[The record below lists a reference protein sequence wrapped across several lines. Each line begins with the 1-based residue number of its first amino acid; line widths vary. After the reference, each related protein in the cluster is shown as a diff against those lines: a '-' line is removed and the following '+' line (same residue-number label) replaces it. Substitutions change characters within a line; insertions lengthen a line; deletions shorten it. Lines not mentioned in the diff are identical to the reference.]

1 MPAPSASP
9 RRGALESWARFAHRR
24 RWYVIGAWVVALVA
38 LGVAMRQFGG
48 TYSDSFK
55 LPGSDAQTALDL
67 LQTKFPAR
75 SGDTADLVFQS
86 SSGVNT
92 PAIRTRI
99 EEVIAQVQR
108 VPEVVSVD
116 SPFTRPGSI
125 SKDGTIARSTVQWSK
140 PAATLNTND
149 IKAFIA
155 VTVAASNHGLVVEPG
170 GRVVASVEHG
180 SFSSESFGLIAA
192 IVILVVAF
200 GSIVAMGLP
209 VGSALF
215 GLGSAFAILAL
226 VANFAPLPSF
236 APQFAAMIGLGVG
249 IDYSLLVVTRFR
261 EGLHTGRSVEDSIA
275 IALSTAGR
283 SVIFAGVVVAIAFL
297 GLFTMG
303 LPFVSALGSAGAIVV
318 GVSVLVAVTLLPS
331 LLSLAGKRVDSL
343 RVPFLHST
351 EGVDTKS
358 GWFKLS
364 QAIQRRPLPYLLV
377 AAPLLVIMALP
388 LFSMRV
394 GFSDNGNNP
403 ASYHSRRAFDLL
415 KEGFGPGFNGPLML
429 VAESPGRSHL
439 PPGAGSVA
447 NPLNF
452 VLTKLSVDLKAQ
464 PDVAQVAAP
473 LVLPAKSGGEIALL
487 NVYPKGSPQ
496 DASTGALI
504 SHLRSAVIP
513 AALAGTGV
521 SVYVGGSTAIFVD
534 FAHVLTGKLPLFIG
548 LVVLLSFLLL
558 SVVFRS
564 LAVPLTGAVMNL
576 LSIGGAFGL
585 LTAVFEWGWLG
596 NLFGVNRPG
605 PIEAFLPVMLFS
617 ILFGLSM
624 DYQVFL
630 VTRIHEEY
638 LKSGDNHMAVRNGLA
653 ATGKTITAAAVIMI
667 LVFGSFILGGQRV
680 IKEFGVGL
688 GGGILIDAVI
698 IRMTIVPAV
707 MQLIGKANWWFPA
720 SLDRRLPR
728 LSVDPAL
735 EPDSAPGVAPG
746 PAPAPALAAGG
757 SGS

>member
-1 MPAPSASP
+1 VPAPSASP

-116 SPFTRPGSI
+116 SPFARPGSI

-415 KEGFGPGFNGPLML
+415 KEGFGPGFNGPLTIVGDFSKGGSSEIDAISQALAATPGVVQVTPPRWNAAHDTAVIIVYPSTGQQDPATSALVNHIRKVVLPSVIGGGPARVL
-429 VAESPGRSHL
+429 VAGQT
-439 PPGAGSVA
+439 AA
-447 NPLNF
+447 A
-452 VLTKLSVDLKAQ
+452 VDI
-464 PDVAQVAAP
+464 
-473 LVLPAKSGGEIALL
+473 G
-487 NVYPKGSPQ
+487 NR
-496 DASTGALI
+496 I
-504 SHLRSAVIP
+504 SSR
-513 AALAGTGV
+513 
-521 SVYVGGSTAIFVD
+521 
-534 FAHVLTGKLPLFIG
+534 LPLLFVGVIG
-548 LVVLLSFLLL
+548 LSFILLTM
-558 SVVFRS
+558 VFRS
-564 LAVPLTGAVMNL
+564 VVVAVKAAIMNL
-576 LSIGGAFGL
+576 LSIGASYGVL
-585 LTAVFEWGWLG
+585 VAVFQWGWFKG
-596 NLFGVNRPG
+596 IIGIEKG
-605 PIEAFLPVMLFS
+605 PIESFLPMMLFA

-624 DYQVFL
+624 DYEVFL
-630 VTRIHEEY
+630 ISRIREEY
-638 LKSGDNHMAVRNGLA
+638 LKTGSNATAVSHGLA
-653 ATGKTITAAAVIMI
+653 ATARVITAAAAIMVT
-667 LVFGSFILGGQRV
+667 VFVAFIFGDQRV
-680 IKEFGVGL
+680 IKEFGLGL
-688 GGGILIDAVI
+688 ASAIFVDATVVRLIL
-698 IRMTIVPAV
+698 VPAT
-707 MQLIGKANWWFPA
+707 MELLGDWNWWLPRW
-720 SLDRRLPR
+720 LDRLLPKIN
-728 LSVDPAL
+728 LEGPTL
-735 EPDSAPGVAPG
+735 EPPLMPGGSP
-746 PAPAPALAAGG
+746 AGG
-757 SGS
+757 K